1 MSAANACAEVATVG
15 IYFCIAADCNIAARP
30 PISAANACTAG
41 AAIGIQCT
49 VPIRIR
55 DGQIAA
61 VILFYTGMINAAL
74 GSIVTVQ
81 FDGHAAVSP
90 CGNSGLALATHIDV
104 HIGDGDL
111 SGLFFLRLD
120 GDGIRGRSRIAVRLV
135 DDGFGGL
142 LFLLHAAR
150 LGDILVAVR
159 FCFHGDAALC
169 QIIGFRQCAQG
180 HGCCQ
185 QQGQCDR

>member
-1 MSAANACAEVATVG
+1 M
-15 IYFCIAADCNIAARP
+15 IAADSFQRTVC
-30 PISAANACTAG
+30 
-41 AAIGIQCT
+41 IGI
-49 VPIRIR
+49 RN
-55 DGQIAA
+55 GQVAA
-61 VILFYTGMINAAL
+61 VILFYTGTIDPAL
-74 GSIVTVQ
+74 GGVIPVQ
-81 FDGHAAVSP
+81 LDGHVAVSLSRDGSIT
-90 CGNSGLALATHIDV
+90 GNSICLVTSAAHIDI
-104 HIGDGDL
+104 HIRDGDL
-111 SGLFFLRLD
+111 GGLVFLRLD

-150 LGDILVAVR
+150 LGDILAAVR